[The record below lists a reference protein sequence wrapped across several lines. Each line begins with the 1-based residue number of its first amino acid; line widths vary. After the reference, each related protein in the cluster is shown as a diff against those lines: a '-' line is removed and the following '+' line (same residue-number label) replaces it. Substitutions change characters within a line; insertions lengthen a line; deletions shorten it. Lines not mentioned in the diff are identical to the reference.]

1 MSEILLT
8 NIKTIYQTDNF
19 FKRGSEMDSISSID
33 NAWMLMDNISG
44 KIISLGKMDEIPNHQ
59 AEIIDMENRVIMPT
73 WVDSHTHLV
82 FAKSREQ
89 EFVDRI
95 HGLSYQE
102 IASRGGGILNSVE
115 HTRQMSEDE
124 LFEKSLVRLNN
135 IISLG
140 TGAVEIKS
148 GYGLNL
154 ESELKLLKVINR
166 LKDISPIPIK
176 STFLGAHAI
185 PKEFKDDKKG
195 YIHLIINEIL
205 PEVAKNNYADFCDI
219 FCEKDY
225 FDYDDVINIMTEA
238 KRYGIIPKVHAE
250 QLSHSNGIEAGVK
263 VGAISVDHVE
273 FANLSDFEF
282 LKNSSTIPN
291 ILPGAAYF
299 LGLPN
304 PPVRK
309 MIDYGLGISIAS
321 DFNPG
326 SSPTGNMHL
335 MTSIACV
342 QYKITPNEAINA
354 ATINSAY
361 AMNVSNL
368 VGSISENK
376 FANFIILKDVQNLN
390 FIPYSIGMNI
400 IDEVWI
406 NGKPFKN
413 NNL

>member
-1 MSEILLT
+1 
-8 NIKTIYQTDNF
+8 
-19 FKRGSEMDSISSID
+19 MDSISSID

-59 AEIIDMENRVIMPT
+59 AEIIDMENRAIMPT

-95 HGLSYQE
+95 NGLSYQE

-225 FDYDDVINIMTEA
+225 FDFDDVINIMTEA

-304 PPVRK
+304 PPVRN

-326 SSPTGNMHL
+326 SSPTSNMHL

-361 AMNVSNL
+361 AMNVSNI

-376 FANFIILKDVQNLN
+376 FANFIVLKDVQNLN
-390 FIPYSIGMNI
+390 SIPYSIGMNI

-413 NNL
+413 NKL

>member
-102 IASRGGGILNSVE
+102 IATRGGGILNSVE
-115 HTRQMSEDE
+115 HTRHMPEDE

>member
-59 AEIIDMENRVIMPT
+59 AEIIDMENRAIMPT

-304 PPVRK
+304 PPVRN

-376 FANFIILKDVQNLN
+376 FAHFIVLKDVQNLN
-390 FIPYSIGMNI
+390 SIPYSIGMNI

>member
-8 NIKTIYQTDNF
+8 NIKSIYQTDNF

-59 AEIIDMENRVIMPT
+59 AEIIDMENRAIMPT

-148 GYGLNL
+148 GYGLNF
-154 ESELKLLKVINR
+154 ESELKLLNVIKR

-185 PKEFKDDKKG
+185 PKEFKDDKQG

-225 FDYDDVINIMTEA
+225 FDFDDVINIMTEA

-250 QLSHSNGIEAGVK
+250 QLSHNNGIEAGVK

-361 AMNVSNL
+361 AMNVSNI

-390 FIPYSIGMNI
+390 SIPYSIGMNI

>member
-304 PPVRK
+304 PPVRN

-376 FANFIILKDVQNLN
+376 FAHFIVLKDVQNLN
-390 FIPYSIGMNI
+390 SIPYSIGMNI

>member
-1 MSEILLT
+1 M
-8 NIKTIYQTDNF
+8 
-19 FKRGSEMDSISSID
+19 
-33 NAWMLMDNISG
+33 
-44 KIISLGKMDEIPNHQ
+44 GKMNEIPNHQ
-59 AEIIDMENRVIMPT
+59 ADIIDMKNRAIMPT

-154 ESELKLLKVINR
+154 ESELKLLKVIKR
-166 LKDISPIPIK
+166 LKNISPIPIK

-263 VGAISVDHVE
+263 VSAISVDHVE
-273 FANLSDFEF
+273 FANISDFEF

-304 PPVRK
+304 PPVRN

-361 AMNVSNL
+361 AMNVSNI

-376 FANFIILKDVQNLN
+376 FANFIVLKDVQNLN
-390 FIPYSIGMNI
+390 FIPYSIGMDI
-400 IDEVWI
+400 IDEVWL